1 MDKSA
6 INRITAIRDKYKAI
20 AEEAGDNYN
29 LFKVIGLTSE
39 EVRIH
44 SAFLANLLNP
54 QAEHGQ
60 KSKFLKLFCEQFDI
74 PQFDHDSGKVTIE
87 KYIGK
92 KEEING
98 GRIDIDIFDKN
109 GFHIIIENKIYAND
123 QENQL
128 IRYSQYGK
136 KQPKYK
142 LFYLTLHGY
151 IPDEKK
157 SCNYDK
163 KQISLKEGNDYF
175 LLSYHYDILNWL
187 EHCREKAATKPLL
200 REGISHYINLIKY
213 LTNQNTNYM
222 MNQEIIKE
230 FLKPEN
236 VQSLANIKECLVKTQ
251 IELQYQFWEC
261 LINELKKKGF
271 DISKTSYNKTQ
282 IIDYYERNKNNKYYG
297 IEIRITNINDTSF
310 RYGIRIDHFIYGG
323 FTVREGD
330 KKNNKVNN
338 KPEYEEYIKLIKE
351 IDSSYQNNEWWL
363 GWKRMEPFLNFKNLD
378 EETCKNLSKMEET
391 VSFMAEQIYKEISQ
405 FKHKSITINKP
416 LIK

>member
-142 LFYLTLHGY
+142 LFYLTLYGY
-151 IPDEKK
+151 MPDEKK

-261 LINELKKKGF
+261 
-271 DISKTSYNKTQ
+271 
-282 IIDYYERNKNNKYYG
+282 
-297 IEIRITNINDTSF
+297 
-310 RYGIRIDHFIYGG
+310 
-323 FTVREGD
+323 FTFV
-330 KKNNKVNN
+330 
-338 KPEYEEYIKLIKE
+338 
-351 IDSSYQNNEWWL
+351 
-363 GWKRMEPFLNFKNLD
+363 F
-378 EETCKNLSKMEET
+378 
-391 VSFMAEQIYKEISQ
+391 
-405 FKHKSITINKP
+405 ITIEQPKP
-416 LIK
+416 IRNIRV